1 MKMFISSDPVCR
13 TVEGITRSVI
23 GTAVWRTAGTGRTR
37 LEGIYCQGIYM
48 KEEKKCLV

>member
-23 GTAVWRTAGTGRTR
+23 GTAVWRTAVPMTERDWKVF
-37 LEGIYCQGIYM
+37 II
-48 KEEKKCLV
+48 KEFT